1 MARAVRRVL
10 ESRDDASASKR
21 EGRTQVERRDEAERR
36 ILEAAA
42 LIVAEGGLEAI
53 TLAEAGA
60 RAGYSRGLPSH
71 YFRTKSDLL
80 SELGTYIIDSFIAER
95 RAASPELTGYD
106 GLIAS
111 LKYYFVMPSRTP
123 AMARAFHAVLA
134 GALTMPAIATT
145 VAKLN
150 RETRTEIAA
159 GISAGIAA
167 GKLRA
172 DIDLEIESALIL
184 ATLRGSVAQW
194 LVDPDGTDLEKMG
207 EQFVAAVERRLS
219 K

>member
-1 MARAVRRVL
+1 MTRAVRRAL
-10 ESRDDASASKR
+10 ESRDDAPGSR
-21 EGRTQVERRDEAERR
+21 RTQVERRDEAERR

-71 YFRTKSDLL
+71 YFRTKADLL
-80 SELGTYIIDSFIAER
+80 SALAAYVIDSFMVKR
-95 RAASPELTGYD
+95 RAVAPGLVGYEA
-106 GLIAS
+106 LVAS
-111 LKYYFVMPSRTP
+111 LRYYFVLPPGAPEMV
-123 AMARAFHAVLA
+123 RAFHAVLA
-134 GALTMPAIATT
+134 GALTVPAIATT

-150 RETRTEIAA
+150 RDTRTEIAA
-159 GISAGIAA
+159 GLKAGIAA
-167 GKLRA
+167 GKLRT
-172 DIDLEIESALIL
+172 DIDVDIESALIL
-184 ATLRGSVAQW
+184 AALRGSVAQW
-194 LVDPDGTDLEKMG
+194 LVDPDGIDLDKMG